1 MLVRA
6 GVVWGANVGEA
17 GLGLSAEAAW
27 LAGRRRGVM
36 AELPSGT
43 VTLLFTDIEGS
54 TRLLERLGDR
64 YLEVLGE
71 HRRLL
76 RAAFAQFSG
85 REVGIEGDS
94 FFVAFA
100 RASDAVAA
108 AAQGQRAL
116 AAHRWPD
123 GMALQVRMGMH
134 TGEPTMDADGYVGLA
149 VHRAARICTAGHGG
163 QVLCS
168 QATRELLGAELPS
181 GVGLRELG
189 EHRLKDLT
197 HPQRLWQ
204 LVIAGLTDA
213 FPALRTLGPRPA
225 QLPVPL
231 TRFVGRERE
240 LARLQELL
248 EDPAR
253 RLVTLVGPGGIGKTR
268 LAVQAAAARQN
279 RSRDGVV
286 FVSMV
291 GTAPA
296 RPEEAADLVVANL
309 AAALGVS
316 LAVPRDP
323 LELLCDHLA
332 DHELLLVLDN
342 LEQLPDAAKVVA
354 TLLERAAGVKLLAT
368 SRRRLGLEGECLVEV
383 EGLPYPPP
391 DADPDARSWEAV
403 QLFEDHARLLR
414 PALRPA
420 ADQDVA
426 RICRLVAG
434 VPLAIELAARWVRS
448 VTPAVI
454 ADRLAGGLDLLATSA
469 PDVERRHQSLR
480 AVIDW
485 SWQLLTDDERRVL
498 ARLSVLRGGFDL
510 DAAAA
515 VTGATLPLL
524 AGLVDQSLVA
534 VGEDGRYD
542 MHELLRQYAA
552 ERLGADPAEESETR
566 RRHAEHY
573 AALLPAPAEAL
584 VGGGP
589 SLDAEVE
596 NLRAATDWLIQDAD
610 PVALD
615 AHLFRV
621 WALYRRHGW
630 FRETQAVLGAAL
642 ERQEITPL
650 QRARWHRLLGEAYME
665 LGEVGSARQHFE
677 RTLALLDSPTP
688 ATTLGWL
695 DVLAS
700 QALQRPLRRLRPGGV
715 VERREQRRI
724 RAAERAE
731 TCWQIGA
738 ACFVLEDRSPLLPLA
753 LFGLNQAERAGR
765 LDLTARTQI
774 AVGMVTG
781 AAGLHRLSRR
791 QVRAAVSATDQ
802 ADDPVTIC
810 STQLV
815 GGLYWLGVGDWTR
828 FDARAPTALAAGAGA
843 RLHRLADQVVL
854 ISAVCR
860 YQTGRFSEAA
870 AMATEARAA
879 GQARHD
885 PTVHLWGLVTLID
898 SRLRVDPGDPA
909 IAEWLE
915 EAEPLVSQNVGR
927 IDVVHLQVAAARFHL
942 AGGRPADAWRATRT
956 AADLAGPG
964 PSFASYTLEAHAG
977 IPEVCLALLER
988 GQPTDVDP
996 AELRATA
1003 AVGLRRLRRYARS
1016 FPMARPRALACLG
1029 WSHWLQGRQG
1039 PARRAWTRAIREA
1052 ERLAMPW
1059 ELAHAHHQLGR
1070 HLATGE
1076 RSPLGLDQTEHLNLA
1091 RSTFAALGC
1100 RTDPTGQTGTG
1111 GGPT

>member
-1 MLVRA
+1 
-6 GVVWGANVGEA
+6 
-17 GLGLSAEAAW
+17 
-27 LAGRRRGVM
+27 M

-54 TRLLERLGDR
+54 TRLLEQLGAG

-76 RAAFAQFSG
+76 RAAFAQFDG

-108 AAQGQRAL
+108 AAQAQRAL

-123 GMALQVRMGMH
+123 RVVLRVRMGMH
-134 TGEPTMDADGYVGLA
+134 TGEPAMDADGYAGLV
-149 VHRAARICTAGHGG
+149 VHRAARICAAGHGG

-168 QATRELLGAELPS
+168 QPTRELLGAELPS
-181 GVGLRELG
+181 GIGLRDLG

-197 HPQRLWQ
+197 HPQRLVQ
-204 LVIAGLTDA
+204 LVIAGLPDA

-225 QLPVPL
+225 HLPVPL

-240 LARLQELL
+240 LARLHELL

-268 LAVQAAAARQN
+268 LAVQVAASRQD

-286 FVSMV
+286 FVSLV

-332 DHELLLVLDN
+332 ARELLLVLDN

-354 TLLERAAGVKLLAT
+354 TLLERAPGVQVLMT

-383 EGLPYPPP
+383 AGLPYPSSE
-391 DADPDARSWEAV
+391 DGDLGNYAAV
-403 QLFEDHARLLR
+403 QLFADHARLIR
-414 PALRPA
+414 PARRPA
-420 ADQDVA
+420 ADQDVG

-454 ADRLAGGLDLLATSA
+454 ADRLAGGLDLLATNA

-485 SWQLLTDDERRVL
+485 SWQLLTDDERRLL
-498 ARLSVLRGGFDL
+498 ARLSVFRGGFDL
-510 DAAAA
+510 DAAEVA
-515 VTGATLPLL
+515 GATLPLL

-573 AALLPAPAEAL
+573 AALLPAPAESL

-589 SLDAEVE
+589 SLDVEVE
-596 NLRAATDWLIQDAD
+596 NLRAATAWLIGHAD
-610 PVALD
+610 PARLD
-615 AHLFRV
+615 AHLLRV
-621 WALYRRHGW
+621 WALYRRNGW
-630 FRETQAVLGAAL
+630 FREAQAVLGAAL

-650 QRARWHRLLGEAYME
+650 QRARWHRLLGEAH
-665 LGEVGSARQHFE
+665 LQVGEERPARQHFE
-677 RTLALLDSPTP
+677 RTLALLGSPTP

-700 QALQRPLRRLRPGGV
+700 QALQRWLRPGGV
-715 VERREQRRI
+715 VERGEERRI
-724 RAAERAE
+724 RAGERAA
-731 TCWQIGA
+731 TCIQMA
-738 ACFVLEDRSPLLPLA
+738 EACWVLEDWSPLAPLA

-765 LDLTARTQI
+765 LDLTARNQI
-774 AVGMVTG
+774 SVGLVAG
-781 AAGLHRLSRR
+781 AAGLRRLSRR
-791 QVRAAVSATDQ
+791 QVRAAVSATDR
-802 ADDPVTIC
+802 AGDPVTIC

-815 GGLYWLGVGDWTR
+815 GGLHWLGVGDWTTL
-828 FDARAPTALAAGAGA
+828 DARAPTALAAGAAA

-860 YQTGRFSEAA
+860 YQTGRFSEAETLGA
-870 AMATEARAA
+870 EARAA

-885 PTVHLWGLVTLID
+885 PSVHLWGLLVLIN
-898 SRLRVDPGDPA
+898 SRLRVDPGAPA

-915 EAEPLVSQNVGR
+915 EAEQLVTQNVGR
-927 IDVVHLQVAAARFHL
+927 IDVVHVQVAAARFHL
-942 AGGRPADAWRATRT
+942 AGGRPPDAWRATRT
-956 AADLAGPG
+956 AADLAGPE

-977 IPEVCLALLER
+977 IPEVCLTLLER
-988 GQPTDVDP
+988 GEPPGVDP
-996 AELRATA
+996 GELRATA
-1003 AVGLRRLRRYARS
+1003 AAGLRRLRRYARS
-1016 FPMARPRALACLG
+1016 FPMARPRALVCLG
-1029 WSHWLQGRQG
+1029 WSYWLQGRQG
-1039 PARRAWTRAIREA
+1039 AARRAWTRAIGEA

-1059 ELAHAHHQLGR
+1059 ELAHAHDELGR
-1070 HLATGE
+1070 HLAAGE
-1076 RSPLGLDQTEHLNLA
+1076 RSPLGLDRTKHLDRA
-1091 RSTFAALGC
+1091 RSSFTALGC